1 MIQPELVEHADPAYT
16 PASGIEDDPS
26 GMLTR
31 RLEQLQDPIWMKH
44 VLEMALEQL
53 TRAPV
58 RVDTYRIDYCKIKL
72 DCDINMAL
80 QLRLQRCTGG
90 ATFSCHISCTLF
102 PSVRQGR
109 RRFHEESR
117 QPLPKS
123 IACQLEAT
131 GFARLLAFIPAPP
144 MIVRVFPMDSGLTG
158 LQLATDMES
167 MSALLA
173 QHLRACGRN
182 DRQPQGLTYQVL
194 NYKPGRSCTLHYHL
208 VPDRA
213 PESAPETRQFYGKVY
228 RDDRGHH
235 CYEVLRAAWEASC
248 ASDGLWHAARPVL
261 HLPQWWL
268 VVQEAVSGQQF
279 RHWLAELT
287 HDEAGEAEL
296 QQVEQHLKLIAAAL
310 RSLQLSAP
318 RLGPIRDFDQL
329 WAGQEKNLVYLGHWH
344 PELAA
349 EIAHIRHELRGWAQK
364 LPATPLTFA
373 HCDFAHGNV
382 LISEQGISIIDLDL
396 AGQAEPAYDVA
407 YFLTHLWSIGI
418 RHPERQAHIA
428 RLCECFRN
436 AYLDL
441 APEVSPARLALYE
454 VLDFAAY
461 ALRNFRKRSHEATW
475 LEWTKAQVQA
485 ARDRLERSVRQGGQ
499 PRAH

>member
-1 MIQPELVEHADPAYT
+1 VE
-16 PASGIEDDPS
+16 
-26 GMLTR
+26 
-31 RLEQLQDPIWMKH
+31 
-44 VLEMALEQL
+44 
-53 TRAPV
+53 
-58 RVDTYRIDYCKIKL
+58 
-72 DCDINMAL
+72 
-80 QLRLQRCTGG
+80 
-90 ATFSCHISCTLF
+90 
-102 PSVRQGR
+102 
-109 RRFHEESR
+109 
-117 QPLPKS
+117 S
-123 IACQLEAT
+123 I
-131 GFARLLAFIPAPP
+131 
-144 MIVRVFPMDSGLTG
+144 
-158 LQLATDMES
+158 
-167 MSALLA
+167 SALLA

-208 VPDRA
+208 VLDLA
-213 PESAPETRQFYGKVY
+213 PESAPEIRQFYGKVY

-235 CYEVLRAAWEASC
+235 CYEVLWAAWEASC

-261 HLPQWWL
+261 HLPQWRL
-268 VVQEAVSGQQF
+268 VVQEAVGGQQF

-287 HDEAGEAEL
+287 HEEASEAEL

-318 RLGPIRDFDQL
+318 RFGPVRDFDQL
-329 WAGQEKNLVYLGHWH
+329 WGGQEKNLAYLGHWH

-349 EIAHIRHELRGWAQK
+349 EIAYIRHELRRWEREI
-364 LPATPLTFA
+364 PAAPLAFA

-382 LISEQGISIIDLDL
+382 LIGEQGVGFIDFDL
-396 AGQAEPAYDVA
+396 AGQAEPLYDVA

-485 ARDRLERSVRQGGQ
+485 ARDRLERVVRQG
-499 PRAH
+499 